1 MTWLQKRLFGAFVSA
16 MALFMWGAIAQA
28 APILIDTTPPA
39 FDDPAS
45 PWHSLAGEAT
55 ITYAFKTSWDGI
67 TWTEGQKAVAYD
79 AIGKLDGNLPDQTFV
94 ESGDFT
100 LRWAGTDLFTDWRD
114 GGDYSDPGWD
124 LTGSLAIAYKHNNAP
139 WDHGDYPNNEIY
151 FNSEIPWSFDL
162 LSVDSNGY
170 DFWTVMLH
178 EVIHMLA
185 SDAHATDS
193 DEVMYPYVSKGE
205 RKGLKE
211 SDAEILRNA
220 GYNVPPLPEPATIA
234 IICFGL
240 ASLSVAR
247 RRRTA

>member
-1 MTWLQKRLFGAFVSA
+1 MTWLQNRLFGALAAA
-16 MALFMWGAIAQA
+16 MTLFIWGASAQA
-28 APILIDTTPPA
+28 APILIDPTPPA
-39 FDDPAS
+39 FDDPPS
-45 PWHSLAGEAT
+45 PWQSLSGETT

-67 TWTEGQKAVAYD
+67 TWTDGQKAAAYD
-79 AIGKLDGNLPDQTFV
+79 AIGQLDSILPDQTFV

-100 LRWAGTDLFTDWRD
+100 VRWAGSDLFKNWRD
-114 GGDYSDPGWD
+114 TGQYSHEGWD

-151 FNSEIPWSFDL
+151 FNTTQPWSFDL

-178 EVIHMLA
+178 EAIHMLA

-211 SDAEILRNA
+211 SDAEILRTA
-220 GYNVPPLPEPATIA
+220 GYNVSHLPEPSTIA
-234 IICFGL
+234 IICIGL
-240 ASLSVAR
+240 TGLGFAR
-247 RRRTA
+247 RRPTA